1 MKITDF
7 MTKTSTAQSEERPP
21 DQSEERPTTQ
31 PEERP
36 KTQSKPEYFY
46 IFLSLSV
53 FFNKF
58 LPPLE
63 NFLAP
68 PLKKGTHY

>member
-7 MTKTSTAQSEERPP
+7 MTKRSTAQSEERPP

-46 IFLSLSV
+46 IFLSL
-53 FFNKF
+53 
-58 LPPLE
+58 LI
-63 NFLAP
+63 
-68 PLKKGTHY
+68 